1 MTGNNKYKLAVLRY
15 ILAPSNK
22 LENQERLLKGRC
34 FQIRN
39 QYLFWGSLQHLG
51 HSQGKD
57 GLLDLVHQHFKR
69 KAPKLVKIP
78 AVLLKAFLP
87 GQHLLCILGFLHL
100 QFIFENEEW
109 LGTHEASFVPHES
122 RVLKFSW
129 WKAEIVTW
137 GISYRCGYSEIC
149 IETQRSGRSED
160 VTANTGPWLANVLPQ
175 EGPGGKDLQAKS
187 TSFLALNSSYQGVPP
202 DFF

>member
-1 MTGNNKYKLAVLRY
+1 MTDNNKYKLTVLRY

-39 QYLFWGSLQHLG
+39 QYLFRGSLQHLG

-100 QFIFENEEW
+100 QFIFENEE
-109 LGTHEASFVPHES
+109 
-122 RVLKFSW
+122 
-129 WKAEIVTW
+129 
-137 GISYRCGYSEIC
+137 
-149 IETQRSGRSED
+149 
-160 VTANTGPWLANVLPQ
+160 
-175 EGPGGKDLQAKS
+175 
-187 TSFLALNSSYQGVPP
+187 
-202 DFF
+202 